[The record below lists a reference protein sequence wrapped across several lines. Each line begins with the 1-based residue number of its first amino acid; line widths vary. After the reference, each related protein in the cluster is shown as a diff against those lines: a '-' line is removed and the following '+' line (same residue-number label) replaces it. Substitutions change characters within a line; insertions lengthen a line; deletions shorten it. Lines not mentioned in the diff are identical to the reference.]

1 MVKSKLIYLLKS
13 FSKEEFRRFGNFVNS
28 PYFNREKVLFELFN
42 ILKKYHP
49 EFNSEEFTKEKVY
62 SLLFKNKEYN
72 DAVLRN
78 TFSKMQKLAEN
89 FLVIERFQN
98 SNFHN
103 KLFLLEELK
112 SRKQEALFKKH
123 KSVAEL
129 LLDSELYR
137 NEDYY
142 SRKYLLEDL
151 NKEFQ
156 KITRNFMVFADMEVR
171 ESYKYFII
179 SILTNI
185 LKINASIINSNK
197 NFFGENV
204 NFILLEEAESYLN
217 KNPELLSENIYMKY
231 YYLII
236 KLFMTSDDKYF
247 YELRDIIKYDLEK
260 LSLPDRKNI
269 FTTLTNY
276 CYYRINNGEVSFAGE
291 QFILYKLNIENGI
304 YKGERDFLSH
314 ILFMNVITS
323 GLDSGETKWVENF
336 IRRYCDAL
344 KPEHRD
350 NMFNFSFALIHLREK
365 NYDTALEFISKV
377 ISDDLSYKHQLKS
390 FYLKIYFELG
400 EVQAFYSHIDSY
412 RHFIKNDKLISPES
426 REYITN
432 YITLSKK
439 LFDMKNSPDKNIFE
453 MQNMK
458 KEITSHKSLIN
469 KLWLL
474 KKVNEF

>member
-1 MVKSKLIYLLKS
+1 LVKSKLISLLNS
-13 FSKEEFRRFGNFVNS
+13 FSKDEFRSFGDFVNS
-28 PYFNREKVLFELFN
+28 PYFNREKVLMELYN

-49 EFNSEEFTKEKVY
+49 GFTSVDFTKENVY
-62 SLLFKNKEYN
+62 SLLFKDKEYN

-78 TFSKMQKLAEN
+78 TFSKLLKLAEK
-89 FLVIERFQN
+89 FLSAERFYGSGFQ
-98 SNFHN
+98 N

-112 SRKQEALFKKH
+112 SRKQEALFIKH
-123 KSVAEL
+123 KTAAEL
-129 LLDSELYR
+129 SLDTDLYR
-137 NEDYY
+137 NEDYF

-156 KITRNFMVFADMEVR
+156 KVTKNFMVFTDKEVAD
-171 ESYKYFII
+171 SYKFLIN

-204 NFILLEEAESYLN
+204 NFILLEEAESYLS
-217 KNPELLSENIYMKY
+217 KNPELLTENIYMKY
-231 YYLII
+231 YYCII
-236 KLFMTSDDKYF
+236 KLFMTSEDKFF
-247 YELRDIIKYDLEK
+247 YELRDIIKNDLHL

-276 CYYRINNGEVSFAGE
+276 CYYRINNGEVKFAGE

-304 YKGERDFLSH
+304 YKGDRDFLSH
-314 ILFMNVITS
+314 ILFMNVVTC
-323 GLDSGETKWVENF
+323 GLDAGETEWTEDF
-336 IRRYCDAL
+336 IRGYYNAL
-344 KPEHRD
+344 KPEHKV
-350 NMFNFSFALIHLREK
+350 NMFNFSFALIHLRKK
-365 NYDTALEFISKV
+365 NYDTAMEFVSKV

-412 RHFIKNDKLISPES
+412 RHFVKNDKLISPES
-426 REYITN
+426 RGYITN

-439 LFDMKNSPDKNIFE
+439 LFDMKNSPEKNKFE
-453 MQNMK
+453 IQNMK